1 MRAPAGIRR
10 FHVTDAVLSG
20 LNAVPAVWAG
30 AWAVMV
36 ALCAAT
42 AFAALVSGVVPQ
54 ITFGI
59 VALMAWGAAARVA
72 IFGADAGAHGLAPGG
87 VQVGRAERHMPA
99 AALLNLLFLAMIGAV
114 LTLVLLA
121 VAGAS
126 DLNVEA
132 IRARDWQ
139 AAGAGWKVAV
149 VAGAGLV
156 ATAVVVLLLVR
167 LSLFSLATVGRDQP
181 VSLNTLG
188 IATGSF
194 WRLLTLL
201 LVVAAPLI
209 AALAVRGDAGLA
221 ARIAAAAL
229 WTPFAA
235 GALGRAYGDLE
246 YWKPGEG

>member
-20 LNAVPAVWAG
+20 VRAVPAVWAR
-30 AWAVMV
+30 AWAVMI

-42 AFAALVSGVVPQ
+42 AFAAMVPGVVPQ
-54 ITFGI
+54 VTFGV

-72 IFGADAGAHGLAPGG
+72 IFGAEAPLHGLAPGG
-87 VQVGRAERHMPA
+87 VQLGRAERHMPV

-114 LTLVLLA
+114 LALVLLA

-139 AAGAGWKVAV
+139 DVGAGWRLAV
-149 VAGAGLV
+149 VAGAGVLAV
-156 ATAVVVLLLVR
+156 AIVVLLLMR

-194 WRLLTLL
+194 WRLLILW
-201 LVVAAPLI
+201 VIVAAPLI
-209 AALAVRGDAGLA
+209 AALAVRGEAGLA
-221 ARIAAAAL
+221 ARVAAAAL

-235 GALGRAYGDLE
+235 GALGRAYRDLE
-246 YWKPGEG
+246 YWRSGEG